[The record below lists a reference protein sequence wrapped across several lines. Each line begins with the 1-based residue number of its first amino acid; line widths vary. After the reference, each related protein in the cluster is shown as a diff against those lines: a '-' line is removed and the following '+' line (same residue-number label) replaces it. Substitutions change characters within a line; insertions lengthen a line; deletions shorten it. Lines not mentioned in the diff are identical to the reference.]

1 MPLMSHTLIVPFAAT
16 GDTPDSAGLSGLQL
30 PQLQALLGLLHTDL
44 ALGGD
49 PYSASTPHELAQA
62 QALGLLSDASAQDG
76 LLPWAALAN
85 GSLHTPCAWVWPCH
99 FQVGMEQ
106 VNLLPPERLSIDD
119 TTSRALHAALAPLC
133 AEDGVE
139 LRWVSAERWLAVGDR
154 LAGLR
159 CASLDRVVGRSLDVW
174 QPRAEPA
181 HQAQLAWLQRLQ
193 SEAQML
199 FYTHP
204 ANDAR
209 EAQRLPSLNGVWFSG
224 VGALPALPTATAP
237 QLDDTLRQAA
247 LHGGRSAWQ
256 AAWAA
261 LDAGPLAELL
271 QRQRAGEPLT
281 LWLCGER
288 WARRWVSAP
297 AATGWAQRLRRSLGL
312 QPKASVAD
320 ILGSL

>member
-1 MPLMSHTLIVPFAAT
+1 MSHTLIVPFAAT
-16 GDTPDSAGLSGLQL
+16 GDSPDAARLGDLQL
-30 PQLQALLGLLHTDL
+30 PQLQALLAGLQNDL

-49 PYSASTPHELAQA
+49 AYSASAPHELAHA
-62 QALGLLSDASAQDG
+62 HALGLLGNASAQDG
-76 LLPWAALAN
+76 LLPWAALAS
-85 GSLHTPCAWVWPCH
+85 GTLHTPCAWVSPCH

-106 VNLLPPERLSIDD
+106 VSLLPPERLSIGEA
-119 TTSRALHAALAPLC
+119 TARALHAALAPLC
-133 AEDGVE
+133 AEDGVA
-139 LRWVSAERWLAVGDR
+139 LHWVSAERWLAVGER

-174 QPRAEPA
+174 QPRADPA

-199 FYTHP
+199 FYTHR

-224 VGALPALPTATAP
+224 VGALAALPTVGAP
-237 QLDDTLRQAA
+237 AICDSLRQAA
-247 LHGGRSAWQ
+247 LHGGRSEWQ
-256 AAWAA
+256 TAWAA

-271 QRQRAGEPLT
+271 QRQQAGESVA

-297 AATGWAQRLRRSLGL
+297 ATGWAQRLRRALGL
-312 QPKASVAD
+312 QPKPSVAD